1 MVKFIAPIFHLK
13 KTKTK
18 TMKDTRQ
25 INIEVSAEKYE
36 MYVQADQEI
45 QRRLGKSPGIP
56 FLMALIV
63 ENEED
68 PIDLAD
74 ICCSAIF
81 HSSGLLVAAH

>member
-1 MVKFIAPIFHLK
+1 
-13 KTKTK
+13 
-18 TMKDTRQ
+18 
-25 INIEVSAEKYE
+25 

-56 FLMALIV
+56 FLMSLIV

-74 ICCSAIF
+74 ICCATIF
-81 HSSGLLVAAH
+81 HSSELLTAAR

>member
-1 MVKFIAPIFHLK
+1 MR
-13 KTKTK
+13 
-18 TMKDTRQ
+18 DTHRVT
-25 INIEVSAEKYE
+25 IEVRSQKYE

-56 FLMALIV
+56 FLMSLIV

-74 ICCSAIF
+74 NCCATIF
-81 HSSGLLVAAH
+81 HSSELLTAAR